1 LVEMHSFNDAGSSNQ
16 SYFYIKQRRVKTE
29 WGVGKSEGEREREEQ
44 IKGVG
49 DGA

>member
-1 LVEMHSFNDAGSSNQ
+1 MHSFNDAGSSHQ
-16 SYFYIKQRRVKTE
+16 SYCYIKRRWVKTE
-29 WGVGKSEGEREREEQ
+29 WGVGKSEGERAREEQ